1 MGEWGDGGR
10 SEGVGNGGVT
20 RNRVWSSASLIP
32 IKSEAKWWRSSRF
45 TFANT
50 TKDPVAAMQA
60 HVEMLLYKTKAET
73 EAFPL
78 SLT

>member
-1 MGEWGDGGR
+1 MGVEVRGW
-10 SEGVGNGGVT
+10 EMGGVT